1 MYVLRGD
8 ALERI
13 PEVAS
18 RRRRDELSPSVI
30 PRAPGEGMGLKTPT
44 IRNTP
49 IPVAEST
56 RQPQNISGRV
66 TPTMTGGG
74 MTSPD
79 REGGKDGLRN
89 PCPTV
94 EAPRGR
100 EEASG
105 TLGGGLRAEGRKS
118 PERGGFSGDKKR
130 QITILRDYVEAL
142 RKDRDRMEAKIL
154 NEHIHR
160 VTEGGIQGS
169 ALEDLREETQRE
181 YAALLRKELQPTL
194 EYFELINEELMEE
207 IPLAEEDDPN
217 FDYPAT
223 YDWKEGD
230 YMWLLFKIQQHFA
243 HREVWTRVFRY
254 INRTQPLRREN
265 HEQALVELTE
275 SWQELFDKS
284 IRVKRAA
291 RRALEAAGQDKG
303 AHPEKSYEEQPPT
316 DTLIPPARPAWEEP
330 NGAPGKKDIK
340 GPQLPKKN
348 GSTPGAYLSER
359 SQAEARQ
366 SAVEAVRRITSSCSS
381 LESSSRS
388 ERGGMDGGDWDP
400 TYDGFA
406 LDGRGPE
413 LG

>member
-79 REGGKDGLRN
+79 REGGKDRLRN

-118 PERGGFSGDKKR
+118 PECGGFSGDKKR

-181 YAALLRKELQPTL
+181 YAALLRKE
-194 EYFELINEELMEE
+194 
-207 IPLAEEDDPN
+207 
-217 FDYPAT
+217 
-223 YDWKEGD
+223 
-230 YMWLLFKIQQHFA
+230 
-243 HREVWTRVFRY
+243 
-254 INRTQPLRREN
+254 
-265 HEQALVELTE
+265 
-275 SWQELFDKS
+275 
-284 IRVKRAA
+284 
-291 RRALEAAGQDKG
+291 
-303 AHPEKSYEEQPPT
+303 
-316 DTLIPPARPAWEEP
+316 
-330 NGAPGKKDIK
+330 
-340 GPQLPKKN
+340 
-348 GSTPGAYLSER
+348 
-359 SQAEARQ
+359 
-366 SAVEAVRRITSSCSS
+366 
-381 LESSSRS
+381 
-388 ERGGMDGGDWDP
+388 
-400 TYDGFA
+400 
-406 LDGRGPE
+406 
-413 LG
+413 